1 MTYTNDNV
9 PEAHLNLYFEALTR
23 NFSEE
28 NLELVITGYKDGQP
42 PADINI
48 DFRAEYDGNRI
59 IIGQYV
65 FVTIRNSPMSTISPI
80 LEQIG
85 GMGFTAPPDIEANL
99 TTALYLYING
109 HCEPAELYTTSI
121 QDKPLVD
128 YYRASL
134 LAFFKGECA
143 LQNNDFEL
151 AAEYFTEATSD
162 NPDFSPYRQAAINL
176 AWTYTQLDN
185 YEQAFDVIS
194 DLVAMA
200 DEMAWSKVAILSK
213 RAQLYA
219 LTARYDDAIADLN
232 AAIKLDPDNPEL
244 YTLRGQMYLYL
255 YEWDSVLDDY
265 NHAIE
270 LDPTYADAYYF
281 RGILYNS
288 ILQTG
293 QELRPESLADFQHY
307 LELAPNGDHAVDA
320 ARYVEQIQSELDALN
335 G

>member
-1 MTYTNDNV
+1 
-9 PEAHLNLYFEALTR
+9 
-23 NFSEE
+23 
-28 NLELVITGYKDGQP
+28 
-42 PADINI
+42 
-48 DFRAEYDGNRI
+48 
-59 IIGQYV
+59 
-65 FVTIRNSPMSTISPI
+65 
-80 LEQIG
+80 
-85 GMGFTAPPDIEANL
+85 
-99 TTALYLYING
+99 
-109 HCEPAELYTTSI
+109 
-121 QDKPLVD
+121 
-128 YYRASL
+128 
-134 LAFFKGECA
+134 
-143 LQNNDFEL
+143 
-151 AAEYFTEATSD
+151 
-162 NPDFSPYRQAAINL
+162 
-176 AWTYTQLDN
+176 
-185 YEQAFDVIS
+185 
-194 DLVAMA
+194 MA

-219 LTARYDDAIADLN
+219 LAARYDDAIADLN

-281 RGILYNS
+281 RGILYDS